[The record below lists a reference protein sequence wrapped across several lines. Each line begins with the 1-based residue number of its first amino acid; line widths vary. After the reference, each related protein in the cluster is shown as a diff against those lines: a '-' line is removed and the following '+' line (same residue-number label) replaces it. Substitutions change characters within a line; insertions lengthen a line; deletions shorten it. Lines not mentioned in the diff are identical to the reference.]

1 MGFFCF
7 QSSQRPVRADRQMD
21 PKLVDCGGRFQLKNF
36 VAGEYLP
43 RLVIRDELRPGND
56 AAVEQWM
63 DFGVRKQLFLR

>member
-1 MGFFCF
+1 
-7 QSSQRPVRADRQMD
+7 MD